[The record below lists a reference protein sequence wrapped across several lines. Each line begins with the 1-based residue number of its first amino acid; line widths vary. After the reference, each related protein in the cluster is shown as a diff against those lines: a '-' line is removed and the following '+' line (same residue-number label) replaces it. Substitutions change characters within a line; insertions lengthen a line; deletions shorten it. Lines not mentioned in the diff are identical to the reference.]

1 MLNFQDS
8 LVSRLSEEQF
18 VRIQLENLMEVM
30 VNKVQDQVCNEL
42 GALSCEPVGLG
53 TRLIEKPVWGI
64 DSHTVKTIQLILED
78 YYWRNI
84 RPSAYSS
91 ASSPA
96 QGTGTA
102 ETAPAL
108 APPSAPDRF
117 TIEEYKKF
125 LERTLLPTINSVPTS
140 SAHSMKYVLE
150 TIIEVSSLPPPPSLL
165 CSALLCLPL
174 ASSYLSAFFVH
185 FCPPLPLQSSTKC
198 PELHKEYSQLLLSTF
213 PEVDPNIYFRIH
225 PKGTGVICIDPQGI
239 PPHTVI
245 ARYLGELYPP
255 YRWCEKLDAIQQAQQ
270 NYELK
275 PTLPD
280 FYNILLERPRKDQRG
295 YGLVP
300 SPLLLLCPV
309 LSVLRLTL
317 WIGLIF
323 VDASQRA
330 NLGSSCSHSCDA
342 NCTSA
347 IVACNG
353 KLSIV
358 LTTVSPFSSLPPPSP
373 SLPLPHFI

>member
-84 RPSAYSS
+84 RPSAYAS
-91 ASSPA
+91 ASSSA

-125 LERTLLPTINSVPTS
+125 LERTLLPTINSVPTP

-150 TIIEVSSLPPPPSLL
+150 TIIEVSSLPPSLL
-165 CSALLCLPL
+165 SSALLC
-174 ASSYLSAFFVH
+174 YVF
-185 FCPPLPLQSSTKC
+185 
-198 PELHKEYSQLLLSTF
+198 
-213 PEVDPNIYFRIH
+213 
-225 PKGTGVICIDPQGI
+225 
-239 PPHTVI
+239 
-245 ARYLGELYPP
+245 
-255 YRWCEKLDAIQQAQQ
+255 
-270 NYELK
+270 
-275 PTLPD
+275 
-280 FYNILLERPRKDQRG
+280 
-295 YGLVP
+295 
-300 SPLLLLCPV
+300 PLLRLICLPFLYISARPYLYRALLNVQSCI
-309 LSVLRLTL
+309 RNTL
-317 WIGLIF
+317 NSS
-323 VDASQRA
+323 SQ
-330 NLGSSCSHSCDA
+330 
-342 NCTSA
+342 
-347 IVACNG
+347 
-353 KLSIV
+353 
-358 LTTVSPFSSLPPPSP
+358 
-373 SLPLPHFI
+373 HFQK